1 MKTPNYSF
9 AMWLVYAT
17 CRLVVSNCRKKLADF
32 VSFSAAYTNEML
44 DNLLLEVDSAEAMPS
59 EEARA
64 QEHSQLLEELK
75 PLFRIC
81 QRKFMYLKKY
91 IALGFPKEFWL
102 INWESA
108 GWLMYDTEM
117 NWNEAQNM
125 YKKALLYIDAHLA
138 ELTANDNMPVAFKAE
153 FALAVKN
160 YNDKLKAFNDAKS
173 ISAEGTD
180 AKIEANNAIYEKIIV
195 KICEVGQTIFAD
207 DETKRGEFSFEKM
220 SEILRPL
227 GAAGLKGVV
236 TKDGKPQAGLMVV
249 LENENM
255 SVITDSEGAFDFGNK
270 LASGTDKIVVK
281 QGDEVLKEEEVVLPA
296 GVTKHEDVVLP
307 NTPAPVA

>member
-1 MKTPNYSF
+1 MKTPNYSM
-9 AMWLVYAT
+9 AMWLLYAT
-17 CRLVVSNCRKKLADF
+17 SRLLISNCRRKILNF
-32 VSFSAAYTNEML
+32 QEFSIAYTEAML
-44 DNLLLEVDSAEAMPS
+44 DSLLNEVDSAEALPS
-59 EEARA
+59 EEMRA

-91 IALGFPKEFWL
+91 ISLAYPKEYWL

-125 YKKALLYIDAHLA
+125 YAKALLYIDAHLA
-138 ELTANDNMPVAFKAE
+138 ELTANENMPATFKADMT
-153 FALAVKN
+153 LAVKN
-160 YNDKLKAFNDAKS
+160 YSDKLKEFNDAKA

-180 AKIEANNAIYEKIIV
+180 LKIEANNAIYDKIILKV
-195 KICEVGQTIFAD
+195 CEVGQTIFAD

-227 GAAGLKGVV
+227 GPAGLKGVV
-236 TKDGKPQAGLMVV
+236 TKDGQPQAGLIVE
-249 LENENM
+249 LENGNM
-255 SVITDSEGAFDFGNK
+255 SVITDAEGVFDFGNK
-270 LASGTDKIVVK
+270 L
-281 QGDEVLKEEEVVLPA
+281 
-296 GVTKHEDVVLP
+296 
-307 NTPAPVA
+307 